1 MLPCQPPLGFPR
13 LISSSSSSLKED
25 TNQEPATQQYAAHQ
39 LKEIRP
45 PPVIHASFRRYN
57 ADMFPSSSSMS
68 IGNITDDT
76 NQDQNAT
83 IGALL
88 QGNTNQDP
96 VARIDALLQ
105 ENKGPRQPRITIKSS
120 LKRSDS
126 MMLTNNTRYSSRSIC
141 PVTGVISRHARQR
154 HMISSAKPSRHDDDS
169 TPLQEIESNTEA
181 LSSTEEA
188 PKPPPSPELMP
199 PPPPTTRHLRYNKN
213 YNQDV
218 KWEDILTRD
227 QIRSF
232 TKHKRKRQQ
241 DNIIEVKRRR
251 INNWLHN
258 VDP

>member
-1 MLPCQPPLGFPR
+1 M
-13 LISSSSSSLKED
+13 KEG

-39 LKEIRP
+39 YKEIRQ

-57 ADMFPSSSSMS
+57 ADMFPPSSSMS
-68 IGNITDDT
+68 IGTITDDT
-76 NQDQNAT
+76 NQDRNAT
-83 IGALL
+83 IGALS
-88 QGNTNQDP
+88 QDHINQDP

-105 ENKGPRQPRITIKSS
+105 ENKGPRQPRVTIKSS

-126 MMLTNNTRYSSRSIC
+126 IMLTNNTRYSSRSIC